1 MHTAI
6 APLHSGQ
13 DRISHVTEVRHL
25 RSPYTFETLS
35 KRVHSNLQF
44 SRQFYIAQWFRDCS
58 VEVEKVNKAQEK
70 QSKDNT
76 DAEELAKTLEKNQ
89 KILHHAERRKVFL
102 LEQVNSKIGVFAN
115 FK

>member
-1 MHTAI
+1 MNHEQF
-6 APLHSGQ
+6 SC
-13 DRISHVTEVRHL
+13 
-25 RSPYTFETLS
+25 F
-35 KRVHSNLQF
+35 QF

-70 QSKDNT
+70 QDSKDSK
-76 DAEELAKTLEKNQ
+76 ELSKAMAKNQ
-89 KILHHAERRKVFL
+89 KILQHAEKRKLFL